1 MPIGN
6 LFTEFCDFMNID
18 IQESMCTIEKLNAFD
33 FKKVGLLIHNKENQK
48 MIFSSNDFIESDK
61 NRQLVYIWLNINRSS
76 NSEEIIYIGKTQFSI
91 HKRMKEHLRGFRG
104 KENNGSI
111 SGSKKFKHL
120 INLINTGS
128 EIQIWTRQAENR
140 ELMIRKKK
148 LEKISHYS
156 VEEEYFIQFFNPN
169 LNNKEFLKTL

>member
-1 MPIGN
+1 
-6 LFTEFCDFMNID
+6 
-18 IQESMCTIEKLNAFD
+18 
-33 FKKVGLLIHNKENQK
+33 
-48 MIFSSNDFIESDK
+48 MIFSANNFIESD
-61 NRQLVYIWLNINRSS
+61 NNCHFDYIWININRSS
-76 NSEEIIYIGKTQFSI
+76 NSEEIIYNGKTQFSI
-91 HKRMKEHLRGFRG
+91 YERMKEHLRGFRG

-148 LEKISHYS
+148 LEKITHYS
-156 VEEEYFIQFFNPN
+156 VEEVYFIQFFNPN